1 MPEHRSVTDL
11 LPRQKRIAALNN
23 RFTRLFGNNDTKLRI
38 CDSIIRQTLPH
49 ALLIVGPEGSGK
61 HTLATEIAAAAN
73 CVNAEVKLS
82 GARLPCGVCVNC
94 KRIYSGSFPDVSTL
108 EKSSGKA
115 TIGVE
120 ELRDFREDMFLS
132 ATESKYKFYVIE
144 DADLMTP
151 AAQNALLKVLE
162 EPPSSVHIILLC
174 TEADK
179 ILSTIK
185 SRTQYVQTELFTPDE
200 LRIHTVK
207 LSDAAAALER
217 TDPDRFKAIL
227 LASVGVIGRALNMI
241 DDGRADAVEQR
252 RECVLRFISALPK
265 RAPFSKLYSATMA
278 LPTKREELKST
289 LEDIRNALRDL
300 IASRVSDGIAPI
312 FFLTEEE
319 LESCASSLTQKRLI
333 EVYDAITS
341 AINDIDNNVVI
352 STLLT
357 DLSVIIKG

>member
-1 MPEHRSVTDL
+1 MKKPE
-11 LPRQKRIAALNN
+11 
-23 RFTRLFGNNDTKLRI
+23 
-38 CDSIIRQTLPH
+38 
-49 ALLIVGPEGSGK
+49 
-61 HTLATEIAAAAN
+61 
-73 CVNAEVKLS
+73 LS
-82 GARLPCGVCVNC
+82 
-94 KRIYSGSFPDVSTL
+94 T
-108 EKSSGKA
+108 
-115 TIGVE
+115 
-120 ELRDFREDMFLS
+120 
-132 ATESKYKFYVIE
+132 
-144 DADLMTP
+144 

-185 SRTQYVQTELFTPDE
+185 SRTQYVQTELFAPDE
-200 LRIHTVK
+200 LRLHTVK
-207 LSDAAAALER
+207 LSDTAAALER
-217 TDPDRFKAIL
+217 TDPDRLKAIL
-227 LASVGVIGRALNMI
+227 LASGGVIGRALNMI